1 MGYDP
6 KIVALDVYKD
16 RKPVEGYVVAILDI
30 TFEKR
35 GLKLIE
41 AKSRVLAKYEIHEL
55 MITDDQEAEPGR
67 MVDRVSA
74 LAFFEIEEGGLAV
87 VGDKMFLGE
96 EMLGL
101 LAGFDLTHMPNHM
114 NILVKSKSLKGPS
127 IRVGDRL
134 RICRL

>member
-16 RKPVEGYVVAILDI
+16 RRPVEGLVVAVLDI

-35 GLKLIE
+35 GLKLIDT
-41 AKSRVLAKYEIHEL
+41 KSRALAKHEIHEL

-67 MVDRVSA
+67 VVDRVSA

-87 VGDKMFLGE
+87 VGDKMILGE
-96 EMLGL
+96 NLLGR

-114 NILVKSKSLKGPS
+114 NILVKSKSIKSPS
-127 IRVGDRL
+127 IRVGDRV
-134 RICRL
+134 RICR